1 MSIVGCFYEPEQGQ
15 IEFYLGEYR
24 GLAGYET
31 STVIKIRYKGIET
44 DIKERNYQ
52 TNPDKYQ
59 YYDMTNDHVMYDIK
73 HRTYTKTVGIHTEI
87 TDEFYIIN
95 TNIIIRIIKLIDIH
109 DEGMINIDLNGLS
122 IMEFAFLNEQI
133 YREAIRVFKKVFAEI
148 QEQHLNSVNM
158 ANFTLPNVQGTIGTF
173 LTGQNGSITEQRTM
187 LQEQQEQI
195 HAQEMREDLTQ
206 RRRRTSFYQN
216 GGQHKSRK
224 LYKLHKLYKSHK
236 SRKSRKSRKSC
247 KK

>member
-1 MSIVGCFYEPEQGQ
+1 MSIVACFYEPETGL
-15 IEFYLGEYR
+15 IELYLGEYR
-24 GLAGYET
+24 GLSGYDT

-44 DIKERNYQ
+44 DIKDRNYQ
-52 TNPDKYQ
+52 ITQ

-73 HRTYTKTVGIHTEI
+73 HRTYNTETYKI
-87 TDEFYIIN
+87 DEFYIIN
-95 TNIIIRIIKLIDIH
+95 TNIIIRIMKMIDIP

-133 YREAIRVFKKVFAEI
+133 YRDAIRVFKMVFAEI

-158 ANFTLPNVQGTIGTF
+158 ANFTLPNNIQGSIGTF
-173 LTGQNGSITEQRTM
+173 LTGQNGSITQQRTM
-187 LQEQQEQI
+187 VQQQQEQV
-195 HAQEMREDLTQ
+195 HAQQMREGLNQ
-206 RRRRTSFYQN
+206 RGRRRRTSFYQN